1 MSLPSSV
8 ASPMG
13 SATSLSALEQFFD
26 HLGEGVLL
34 FDRRAQVTFANTA
47 ALRRMPG
54 VVGAPLGEW
63 QGVLGAALVD
73 WLRQA
78 IAASPGALRIPG
90 HSVARAAA
98 ARRGPSTLPPPAV
111 TADGRSADA
120 AWQVLSAG
128 VYALR
133 LQWRDAAPP
142 EATSSSAIVGPVI
155 AELMQVLWHSP
166 FPAMLQDTR
175 WRIVDVNPAFA
186 AFSGFSRDQLIGT
199 DPVALEPEEDR
210 ASSLGLRERGQPSA
224 DREAG
229 SAWMNRR
236 LIAAD
241 GRERWFRAS
250 RSVLT
255 DENGRTFTMSVLQD
269 STAEHIARERADRS
283 AREIDDWFDL
293 SPIGMV
299 LFDETGLLVRT
310 NPAFDALAGA
320 VPAVLTDATPELRQL
335 LGWTDSGPSP
345 ALQPS
350 SKPVVTQGWLPQPQG
365 GLRRLRSIVR
375 CYTTPGG
382 ARRHMAILE
391 DRSIEEERDL
401 AQMQIGALMDTA
413 GVGLAT
419 FQETSGWVRQRQSP
433 VAAEARADTGAVP
446 TSAALQSISRDIVA
460 DESLADYD
468 ALQQALRTAQRAEVR
483 YAIRHPQLGLR
494 WLLTRVEPAT
504 LASGKRTTSVV
515 TLDIT
520 EQHQTQQRSEQL
532 LRELTTILESTSAG
546 IAYIRGNV
554 LVRCNRRFEAM
565 LGLPSVGIAG
575 SGIAELFGS
584 SPQGQR
590 IAADTLQALT
600 AGLIFET
607 EFSMDPAAGSP
618 SGQPLRWYAL
628 SVRRTGPVSQQIE
641 AIAVLSDITRLK
653 AQQVELEQ
661 LARDRELMFSL
672 SEVGIAF
679 VRDGVLQRANDA
691 LAQLAG
697 YPAAELQGLPLRSL
711 FADAEEHERLSG
723 QEQSALQ
730 LHGRWIGERQLH
742 QRDGR
747 VVWVQISTR
756 LVGDDPS
763 GGIIAS
769 FVNVDARHRAEHAVA
784 LQANRTRAILDSVL
798 VGIVTVGPRGIEW
811 MNRSARRMFGADLGD
826 FIDQPISTVATPEPD
841 HPFRRTQYLDDLVEG
856 EAETFECRVKARDG
870 REFWV
875 VGNAVVTG
883 SESRG
888 RQLTYALLDIERRRQ
903 AEARIEEAQA
913 SLQRIIEA
921 APMAIT
927 VRDARTLTILQANRA
942 AARSVDRTIDQL
954 VGCSPEDIFE
964 PDVAAQRRLDMEHAL
979 RASTVTQREYQIP
992 MNGEVRVWDA
1002 RYLPLAAPGQPPDQ
1016 LLLVATDVTE
1026 QRAAEQAK
1034 FDEAIAQREMLVKEV
1049 HHRIK
1054 NNLQGV
1060 AGLLQ
1065 QIATRKPEMA
1075 SAMSEVVG
1083 QVQAIAQVYGLQVGA
1098 GGPLQVTGVVEAI
1111 AGSVQR
1117 TFGHPIAFTVQGDQ
1131 SSQWV
1136 LPEAESI
1143 PIALTIN
1150 ELLTNAVKHSAM
1162 QRGSDLPAGTPLPP
1176 VACTLVCESSG
1187 VCIVIR
1193 NRAHLASDFN
1203 LARVPG
1209 GVSGL
1214 GLVRALL
1221 PRRCAQLSIEQSGD
1235 DVVATVGIVP
1245 PGVVNA
1251 AARKAVA

>member
-1 MSLPSSV
+1 MDLV
-8 ASPMG
+8 AGQP
-13 SATSLSALEQFFD
+13 ALEQFFD
-26 HLGEGVLL
+26 HLSEGVLL
-34 FDRRAQVTFANTA
+34 FDRRGQVTFANTA
-47 ALRRMPG
+47 ALRRMPCAVG
-54 VVGAPLGEW
+54 VALTEW
-63 QGVLGAALVD
+63 QAVLGTALVD
-73 WLRQA
+73 WLRLA
-78 IAASPGALRIPG
+78 ITTSPGAMRIPG
-90 HSVARAAA
+90 HAASRAAA
-98 ARRGPSTLPPPAV
+98 SSRGVAAVLPPAAV
-111 TADGRSADA
+111 MSDGCTADV
-120 AWQVLSAG
+120 AWQVLGSG
-128 VYALR
+128 LYALR
-133 LQWRDAAPP
+133 LQWRDPAPAGALP
-142 EATSSSAIVGPVI
+142 PSTISGPVI

-175 WRIVDVNPAFA
+175 WRIVDVNPAFV
-186 AFSGFSRDQLIGT
+186 AFSGYAREQLIGS
-199 DPVALEPEEDR
+199 DPVELEPEEDR
-210 ASSLGLRERGQPSA
+210 AKSLGLRERWQEPS
-224 DREAG
+224 DRDAEPAFV
-229 SAWMNRR
+229 SRR
-236 LIAAD
+236 IFAAD
-241 GRERWFRAS
+241 GRERWFRAT
-250 RSVLT
+250 RSVLA
-255 DENGRTFTMSVLQD
+255 DENGRVFAMSVLQD

-299 LFDETGLLVRT
+299 LFDEVGLLVRT

-320 VPAVLTDATPELRQL
+320 VPAVLADASPELRQL

-345 ALQPS
+345 DLQPS
-350 SKPVVTQGWLPQPQG
+350 AKPVVTQGWLPQPHG

-419 FQETSGWVRQRQSP
+419 FQETSGWVRQRQSSKP
-433 VAAEARADTGAVP
+433 ADARPDSSVTPA
-446 TSAALQSISRDIVA
+446 SAALQSISRDIVA

-468 ALQQALRTAQRAEVR
+468 ALQQALRTAQRAELR

-607 EFSMDPAAGSP
+607 EFSMDPATGSA
-618 SGQPLRWYAL
+618 SDQPLRWYAL

-711 FADAEEHERLSG
+711 YADAEEHERLSS
-723 QEQSALQ
+723 QEQNALQ

-769 FVNVDARHRAEHAVA
+769 FVNVDARHRAEHAVT

-826 FIDQPISTVATPEPD
+826 FIEQPISTVATPEPD
-841 HPFRRTQYLDDLVEG
+841 HPFRRTQYLDDLIEG

-883 SESRG
+883 RESRG

-903 AEARIEEAQA
+903 AEARIAEAQA

-927 VRDARTLTILQANRA
+927 VRDARTLTILQANLV
-942 AARSVDRTIDQL
+942 AARSVDRTIDEL

-964 PDVAAQRRLDMEHAL
+964 PELASKRRLDMELAL
-979 RASTVTQREYQIP
+979 RASSVTQREYQIP
-992 MNGEVRVWDA
+992 MNGELRVWDA
-1002 RYLPLAAPGQPPDQ
+1002 RYLPLAAPGQAPDQ

-1065 QIATRKPEMA
+1065 QIAARKPEMA
-1075 SAMSEVVG
+1075 TAMSEVVG

-1098 GGPLQVTGVVEAI
+1098 GGPLQVAGVVEAI

-1117 TFGHPIAFTVQGDQ
+1117 TFGHPIRFVVKGENPA
-1131 SSQWV
+1131 QWV

-1162 QRGSDLPAGTPLPP
+1162 RHPAADPDEAALHT
-1176 VACTLVCESSG
+1176 VECMLVCEESG
-1187 VCIVIR
+1187 VRIVIR
-1193 NRAHLASDFN
+1193 NPARLADDFN

-1221 PRRCAQLSIEQSGD
+1221 PRRCAQLGIEQDGD
-1235 DVVATVGIVP
+1235 HVVATVSIVA
-1245 PGVVNA
+1245 PGVMNA
-1251 AARKAVA
+1251 ARRKTPV

>member
-1 MSLPSSV
+1 MDAV
-8 ASPMG
+8 ASQP
-13 SATSLSALEQFFD
+13 ALEQFFD
-26 HLGEGVLL
+26 RLSEGVLL

-47 ALRRMPG
+47 ALRRTPG
-54 VVGAPLGEW
+54 VVGVTLAEW

-78 IAASPGALRIPG
+78 IATSPGALRTPG
-90 HSVARAAA
+90 HATARAAA
-98 ARRGPSTLPPPAV
+98 SSRRAVPAQPPAAV
-111 TADGRSADA
+111 MADGRSADA
-120 AWQVLSAG
+120 AWQVLGSG
-128 VYALR
+128 LYALR
-133 LQWRDAAPP
+133 LQWRDAVLPDAALPS
-142 EATSSSAIVGPVI
+142 TIVGPVI

-175 WRIVDVNPAFA
+175 WRIVDVNPAFV
-186 AFSGFSRDQLIGT
+186 AFSGYPQEQLIGS

-210 ASSLGLRERGQPSA
+210 ASSLRLRERWQEPT
-224 DREAG
+224 DREAD
-229 SAWMNRR
+229 SALMNRR
-236 LIAAD
+236 IVAAD
-241 GRERWFRAS
+241 GRERWFRAN
-250 RSVLT
+250 RSLLT
-255 DENGRTFTMSVLQD
+255 DENGRVFAMSVLQD
-269 STAEHIARERADRS
+269 STAEHMARERADRS

-299 LFDETGLLVRT
+299 LFDEAGLLVRT

-320 VPAVLTDATPELRQL
+320 VPAVLADASPELRQL

-350 SKPVVTQGWLPQPQG
+350 AKPVVAQGWLPPVNAQGQG

-391 DRSIEEERDL
+391 DRSIEDERDL

-419 FQETSGWVRQRQSP
+419 FQESSGWVRQRPSP
-433 VAAEARADTGAVP
+433 KAAESRADASTVP

-460 DESLADYD
+460 EASLADYD
-468 ALQQALRTAQRAEVR
+468 ALQQALRSAQRAEVR

-565 LGLPSVGIAG
+565 LGLPSVGVAG

-607 EFSMDPAAGSP
+607 EFSMDPAAGAANDH
-618 SGQPLRWYAL
+618 PLRWYAL

-711 FADAEEHERLSG
+711 FVDAEEHERLSA
-723 QEQSALQ
+723 QEQHALQ

-742 QRDGR
+742 QRNGR

-756 LVGDDPS
+756 LVGDDPA

-826 FIDQPISTVATPEPD
+826 FIDQPISTVATPEAD

-870 REFWV
+870 RQFWV

-927 VRDARTLTILQANRA
+927 VRDARTLTILQANLA
-942 AARSVDRTIDQL
+942 AARSVDLTIDQL

-964 PDVAAQRRLDMEHAL
+964 PDLAAQRRLDMEQAL

-992 MNGEVRVWDA
+992 MKGELRVWDA

-1098 GGPLQVTGVVEAI
+1098 GGPLQVTAVVEAI
-1111 AGSVQR
+1111 AASVQR
-1117 TFGHPIAFTVQGDQ
+1117 TFGHPIALAVQGDQ
-1131 SSQWV
+1131 PEQWV

-1143 PIALTIN
+1143 PIALTLN

-1162 QRGSDLPAGTPLPP
+1162 QRREAGPADTALPA
-1176 VACTLVCESSG
+1176 VACTLVCEEGG
-1187 VCIVIR
+1187 VRIVIR
-1193 NRAHLASDFN
+1193 NPARLADDFN

-1221 PRRCAQLSIEQSGD
+1221 PRRCAQLSIEQEGD
-1235 DVVATVGIVP
+1235 HVVATVSIVA
-1245 PGVVNA
+1245 PGVMNA
-1251 AARKAVA
+1251 TRRKTAA